1 MNARVI
7 GLERTDHMYSHLTP
21 TDWMASQDSEH
32 SYHLL
37 ENYQDGFHLSL
48 GVK

>member
-7 GLERTDHMYSHLTP
+7 GLERTDHMYSYLTYWI
-21 TDWMASQDSEH
+21 TSQDSEH